1 MLGLAGK
8 VRPITLDDVMS
19 RLAALSQMTQRPEQ
33 ERVRGTGLAVAMDWV
48 VHLPENTDKQR
59 LAKGKALEQLVA
71 AAEAACSVYD
81 IAAD

>member
-1 MLGLAGK
+1 MGPPGK

-33 ERVRGTGLAVAMDWV
+33 ERVRGTGLAVALDWV
-48 VHLPENTDKQR
+48 VHLPEATDKQR
-59 LAKGKALEQLVA
+59 QAKGEALEQLVA

-81 IAAD
+81 LAAD